1 MPLSAR
7 PSIARPPVPVAWKI
21 RESRLSPRRSATRVT
36 QGVVTPN
43 MVRPTA
49 GRPSAAAGP
58 ARDMP
63 TTAWAASASTVRVMR
78 LRPAMSATECIMVM
92 SETPT

>member
-1 MPLSAR
+1 M
-7 PSIARPPVPVAWKI
+7 ARPPVPVAWKI
-21 RESRLSPRRSATRVT
+21 SASRSSRRPAARVT

-49 GRPSAAAGP
+49 GRPSAAAG

-63 TTAWAASASTVRVMR
+63 TMAWAAWASTVRVMR